1 MFLVS
6 TKKFTANHYV
16 ILIYLEDRNNMF
28 FKKKAKSMINS
39 QLGCL
44 ATNRITVDGKKV
56 GYMYREEP
64 DTSFPDSGWRF
75 FAGDETDTYANT
87 PDNIKIYRLNTIC
100 KHDKSIIPLLDSPYG
115 VAYVKVNG
123 VFVKEK
129 L

>member
-1 MFLVS
+1 ML
-6 TKKFTANHYV
+6 
-16 ILIYLEDRNNMF
+16 
-28 FKKKAKSMINS
+28 FKKKQQIDRAININEN
-39 QLGCL
+39 LGCF
-44 ATNRITVDGKKV
+44 ATNKIGVEGKKV

-75 FAGDETDTYANT
+75 FSGDETDEYANN
-87 PDNIKIYRLNTIC
+87 PDNVKIYCLKTIC
-100 KHDKSIIPLLDSPYG
+100 KYDKSIVPHLNSPYG

>member
-1 MFLVS
+1 
-6 TKKFTANHYV
+6 
-16 ILIYLEDRNNMF
+16 MF
-28 FKKKAKSMINS
+28 FKKKGKIKPAINS

-44 ATNRITVDGKKV
+44 ATNRIIVDGKKI
-56 GYMYREEP
+56 GYMYREKP

-75 FAGDETDTYANT
+75 FAGDETDEYVNN

-100 KHDKSIIPLLDSPYG
+100 NLDDTITPFLNSQYG

-123 VFVKEK
+123 IFVKEK